1 MRFKHG
7 LTGCRRWRRRAGM
20 TAKEKLHDLGRDQRQ
35 EQRNQL
41 ECRDIIQIINRF
53 CNGKA
58 RSEAVKLPGGRPR
71 NARPS
76 LRRTRLC
83 SVYSAL
89 SSMSKDTGRV
99 TA

>member
-1 MRFKHG
+1 MK
-7 LTGCRRWRRRAGM
+7 
-20 TAKEKLHDLGRDQRQ
+20 AKEKPHDLAGDQRQ

-41 ECRDIIQIINRF
+41 GCRDIIQIINRS

-71 NARPS
+71 NARQF
-76 LRRTRLC
+76 LCRTRLF

-89 SSMSKDTGRV
+89 SSMSKDTGRA